1 MEQKKKTEFLTE
13 LKIIEKMV
21 SCYFSS
27 NVDVITRRSLALG
40 ISFETQTLVAKL
52 EILKEQWRTKL
63 PFWEDWDVK
72 FADWKSKIKI
82 WINKKDKMSEPN
94 YTTECDYPLLD
105 SDVDEHS
112 LDKASVIAAIKKDV
126 ENFEDRESVGEACR
140 LFSLNV
146 VFDYTFDDALKR
158 LLEAIEG
165 CERMLTTHNAE
176 SYIELYQRLLNNFV
190 AEEKYDVEVQI
201 EKAIMSLPN
210 NNRLSM
216 LKKMFEREC
225 NLLYFGIWK
234 LELQNMLP
242 IVNPETPLSDENIGK
257 FLSRYRNMLTS
268 KDVIR
273 ILPQYYKLSLLNKA
287 IIVER
292 AKEVEANLPSI
303 EYGGSDYCHLF
314 LKHNLA
320 DNDKAMLELR
330 RVVTLIDKHA
340 SSNKGKRSEK
350 WKWVHLRSAMHDENI
365 DFIDKDISISNFGLL
380 ISDILFKGNV
390 DDKKVEK
397 KANAVSQ
404 SLKELPSGFPKNHDK
419 TIIGDMKKLLQP
431 IKKII
436 ENN

>member
-1 MEQKKKTEFLTE
+1 MEQKKKTEFFTE

-126 ENFEDRESVGEACR
+126 ENFEDKESVGEACR
-140 LFSLNV
+140 LFSSNV

-201 EKAIMSLPN
+201 EKAIMSLPTD
-210 NNRLSM
+210 NRLQ
-216 LKKMFEREC
+216 LLEKKFKDEC
-225 NLLYFGIWK
+225 DFPYVSFFRQEIK
-234 LELQNMLP
+234 YMMP
-242 IVNPETPLSDENIGK
+242 IVNPGLPLSDENVGK
-257 FLSRYRNMLTS
+257 FFFRYRAQLS
-268 KDVIR
+268 FEDVKH
-273 ILPQYYKLSLLNKA
+273 ILPYYYRLSLLNEVIIAEKDKDIDA
-287 IIVER
+287 IM
-292 AKEVEANLPSI
+292 LDI
-303 EYGGSDYCHLF
+303 ESCNKDYCRLF

-320 DNDKAMLELR
+320 DNDEAMVELR
-330 RVVTLIDKHA
+330 RVVFSIDKYA
-340 SSNKGKRSEK
+340 SDNKGDRSAK
-350 WKWVHLRSAMHDENI
+350 WRWVHLCKAMQDEKI
-365 DFIDKDISISNFGLL
+365 DFIDKDISISGFGKL

-404 SLKELPSGFPKNHDK
+404 SLKELPSGFPKNHDI